1 MNNHSFKWYSLYM
14 KCISFKIVDNQIDK
28 SLERPLF
35 LSKVKAGFPS
45 PADDF
50 MESRLNV
57 NDYIIK
63 NPSATY
69 FVKVSGD
76 SMIGA
81 GIFSGDTLV
90 VDRSL
95 RVTDNKIVVAMI
107 DGEFTVKRLRIYKNK
122 MYLISENSQYPPIE
136 VEEQEL
142 IIWGVVTFS
151 IHQPT

>member
-1 MNNHSFKWYSLYM
+1 MKCLSFKT
-14 KCISFKIVDNQIDK
+14 VDNQIDK
-28 SLERPLF
+28 ALERPLF

-81 GIFSGDTLV
+81 GIFSGDILV

-107 DGEFTVKRLRIYKNK
+107 DGEFTVKRLRIYKNN

-136 VEEQEL
+136 VKEKEL
-142 IIWGVVTFS
+142 VVWGVVTFT